1 MGPDAWLTLV
11 VIGFTLWAFVFT
23 SYAADVIMIAA
34 LTLLVV
40 IPVRGEAGWHYV
52 LPAEDV
58 LHGLAN
64 EGVLTI
70 GFLFIVAAGLR
81 DTGGMAWIAQRL
93 LGRPKSLPEAQARIM
108 FPVALIS
115 AFMNNTPL
123 VAMMLPV
130 IDDWSKKCRLA
141 ASKLFIPL
149 SYASI
154 FGGACTLIGT
164 STNLIING
172 WVIDEAKL
180 AEQAN
185 TPIAGISPDGLGMFE
200 VALIGL
206 PVALMGLGFIMLTGR
221 FLLPDRKTASETMG
235 DPREYTVEMLVE
247 PGSPLVG
254 KGVEEAGLRSLPGA
268 YLAEID
274 RAGQVIAPVGP
285 TEQLAE
291 GDRLVFFGVVESVVD
306 LQKIRGLA
314 PATDQVFKLDSPRN
328 KRCLIEAV
336 VSDSCPVRGRT
347 IREARFRT
355 VYNAAVIAV
364 HRNGHRINRKIGD
377 IAIQAGDT
385 LLIETTPTF
394 VEDRRNSRDFYLVSQ
409 VAGSTPPR
417 HELAPVAVAVLAAMV
432 AVAAMGWLSMLQAV
446 MVAAGMMVITRCTTA
461 SSGRNA
467 VDWSVLIVIAA
478 ALGLGRAME
487 NSGLA
492 EVIGTQ
498 LLVVAGDSP
507 RLALLGIYLLTMVLA
522 ALVTSKAAA
531 VLVLPVAMAAAN
543 PDHLN
548 VSMMPFVMAIL
559 IAAAT
564 TIATPIGYPTNLMV
578 YGPGGYRFT
587 DYLRVGVPLSI
598 AVAILSVLL
607 IPVIWPF
614 EV

>member
-11 VIGFTLWAFVFT
+11 VLGLTLGAFVFT
-23 SYAADVIMIAA
+23 RYAADLIMVAA
-34 LTLLVV
+34 LTMLLV
-40 IPVRGEAGWHYV
+40 IPVPGQDGWHFV
-52 LPAEDV
+52 LPAADA

-64 EGVLTI
+64 EGVWTI
-70 GFLFIVAAGLR
+70 GVLFIVAAGLR

-108 FPVALIS
+108 IPMALMS

-123 VAMMLPV
+123 VAMMMPV
-130 IDDWSKKCRLA
+130 VSDWSKKCRLA

-149 SYASI
+149 SFASI

-172 WVIDEAKL
+172 WLIDEAAIA
-180 AEQAN
+180 AENN
-185 TPIAGISPDGLGMFE
+185 TAIAGISPDGLGMFE

-206 PVALMGLGFIMLTGR
+206 PVAVMGLGFILLTGR

-247 PGSPLVG
+247 AGSPLVG

-285 TEQLAE
+285 TELLAE

-306 LQKIRGLA
+306 LQKIRGLS
-314 PATDQVFKLDSPRN
+314 PATDQVFKLDAPRS

-336 VSDSCPVRGRT
+336 VSDSCPARGRT

-364 HRNGHRINRKIGD
+364 HRNGQRINRKIGD
-377 IAIQAGDT
+377 IVLQAGDT

-394 VEDRRNSRDFYLVSQ
+394 VEDRRNSRDFYLVSR
-409 VAGSTPPR
+409 VEGSTPPR
-417 HELAPVAVAVLAAMV
+417 HELASLAVVILGLMV
-432 AVAAMGWLSMLQAV
+432 AVVTLGWLSMLQAS
-446 MVAAGMMVITRCTTA
+446 MIAAGLMVITRCTTA
-461 SSGRNA
+461 SAGRDS
-467 VDWSVLIVIAA
+467 VDWSVLLVIAA
-478 ALGLGRAME
+478 ALGLGKAME

-498 LLVVAGDSP
+498 MLTLAGDNP
-507 RLALLGIYLLTMVLA
+507 HLALASIYVLTMVLA

-531 VLVLPVAMAAAN
+531 VLVLPVAMVAAS
-543 PDHLN
+543 PDHLG
-548 VSMMPFVMAIL
+548 VSLMPFVMAIL
-559 IAAAT
+559 IASAT

-578 YGPGGYRFT
+578 YGPGGYRFA
-587 DYLRVGVPLSI
+587 DYLRIGVPLSI
-598 AVAILSVLL
+598 VIAIVSVLL

-614 EV
+614 AG